1 MAGGQEGASAW
12 RHAGQ
17 TRVRCGAGNPTAA
30 GTARRGPARV
40 RGGRS
45 QGERPPE
52 EATDHGTL
60 SPPVGDGLDQRGIHV
75 CVFHGGSGFV
85 IA

>member
-1 MAGGQEGASAW
+1 METCRADACALWCGQPHG
-12 RHAGQ
+12 RGHG
-17 TRVRCGAGNPTAA
+17 
-30 GTARRGPARV
+30 RRGPARV

-45 QGERPPE
+45 QGERPPQ
-52 EATDHGTL
+52 EATDHGTF
-60 SPPVGDGLDQRGIHV
+60 SPPVGDGLDQLGIHV